1 MLKPVVIPS
10 RISSPQQL
18 KSNQFIIVDLQC
30 YNITCLRPVVLPSY
44 QSKLL
49 QIKEFLRQP
58 RPPSPN
64 QVMQIIGTGVKACE
78 AVPCAIYAFL
88 HCHKLSFKY
97 LIPYAISL
105 GGDTDTIASMAGA
118 IGGAYW
124 GKECIPTEWVD
135 SVEGANHAVKLADGL
150 YALHN
155 NPQ

>member
-1 MLKPVVIPS
+1 M
-10 RISSPQQL
+10 
-18 KSNQFIIVDLQC
+18 
-30 YNITCLRPVVLPSY
+30 LPSY
-44 QSKLL
+44 QSVLL

-58 RPPSPN
+58 RPPSAD
-64 QVMQIIGTGVKACE
+64 QIMKTIGNGVKACE

-124 GKECIPTEWVD
+124 GKACIPSEWVD
-135 SVEGANHAVKLADGL
+135 SVEGGNHAIKLADGL
-150 YALHN
+150 YALYN
-155 NPQ
+155 NPQYLVKF

>member
-1 MLKPVVIPS
+1 M
-10 RISSPQQL
+10 
-18 KSNQFIIVDLQC
+18 
-30 YNITCLRPVVLPSY
+30 VLPSY
-44 QSKLL
+44 QSVLL

-58 RPPSPN
+58 RPPSAE
-64 QVMQIIGTGVKACE
+64 QIMQTIGNGVKACE

-88 HCHKLSFKY
+88 HCHKVSFKY

-124 GKECIPTEWVD
+124 GKACIPTEWVD

-150 YALHN
+150 YALCS
-155 NPQ
+155 NPQYIVKS